1 MVYNNSRKFEIYF
14 YMPIDQQEFSPPPA
28 GAANEK
34 MHRAE
39 NIPSGQERIRPA
51 EQAKEERGGFW
62 EKKEGE
68 EWPTPAYQPKTTAQA
83 TPHAPRGD
91 ESYAKYKQIEQ
102 VLEED
107 LGEIYNNLTPQEQ
120 KNFKIKGEEAARSIF
135 QLVYHKTKIKVK
147 KIVKLIRNWLK
158 SVPGIN
164 KFFLEQEAKIKAD
177 KIAALAD
184 DSKKVEF

>member
-1 MVYNNSRKFEIYF
+1 MPNLKFIF
-14 YMPIDQQEFSPPPA
+14 NMALDQQELNPA
-28 GAANEK
+28 ASGVSSE
-34 MHRAE
+34 RLS
-39 NIPSGQERIRPA
+39 IPEAGLPGQEKITPPERSPVEAGKPA
-51 EQAKEERGGFW
+51 ERGR
-62 EKKEGE
+62 GE
-68 EWPTPAYQPKTTAQA
+68 NAPSVMPQPQVITQA
-83 TPHAPRGD
+83 TPYAPAAD
-91 ESYAKYKQIEQ
+91 ESYIKYKQIEK

-147 KIVKLIRNWLK
+147 KIVKLIKNWLK

-184 DSKKVEF
+184 ESKKVEF